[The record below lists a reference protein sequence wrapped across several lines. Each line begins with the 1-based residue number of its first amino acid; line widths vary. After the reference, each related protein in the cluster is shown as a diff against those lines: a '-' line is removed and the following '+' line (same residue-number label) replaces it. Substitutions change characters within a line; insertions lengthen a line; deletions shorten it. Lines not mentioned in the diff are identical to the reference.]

1 MRRGRS
7 QAAPP
12 PVFCAVSRCVASRL
26 AVLLRG
32 VFSVWSGADAV
43 LQSGRI
49 LPPDETQATPARVI
63 PSPGETQATPARP
76 QQYDS
81 SQFRHAGA
89 AAVTPARTTGHA
101 GAVLVS
107 LARTTVHAGAVLVSL
122 ARTTGHA
129 GAVLVSP
136 ARTTR
141 HAGAVPVSHVS
152 ARPFVWVCTRELAVV
167 TTPRG
172 QLPLGVTRPW
182 YHSRAAHL
190 LPAAATNWLSS
201 STRPG
206 APSPWPRPPREAGRP
221 ASDRLTTG
229 REPVRR
235 GVHE

>member
-1 MRRGRS
+1 MLRRG
-7 QAAPP
+7 
-12 PVFCAVSRCVASRL
+12 VSCRVE
-26 AVLLRG
+26 
-32 VFSVWSGADAV
+32 WSGRCAAGWACPAA
-43 LQSGRI
+43 LRRGHI
-49 LPPDETQATPARVI
+49 LPPDETQATPARAVPPPRETQATPARVI
-63 PSPGETQATPARP
+63 LPPGETQATPARP
-76 QQYDS
+76 QHYDS
-81 SQFRHAGA
+81 SQFR
-89 AAVTPARTTGHA
+89 HA

-107 LARTTVHAGAVLVSL
+107 LARTT
-122 ARTTGHA
+122 RHA

>member
-76 QQYDS
+76 QHYDS
-81 SQFRHAGA
+81 SQFR
-89 AAVTPARTTGHA
+89 
-101 GAVLVS
+101 
-107 LARTTVHAGAVLVSL
+107 HAGAVLVSL

-129 GAVLVSP
+129 GAVL
-136 ARTTR
+136 
-141 HAGAVPVSHVS
+141 VSHVS

>member
-12 PVFCAVSRCVASRL
+12 PRFARLL
-26 AVLLRG
+26 AVLLRVLPCCVAG
-32 VFSVWSGADAV
+32 FLAVWSGADAV
-43 LQSGRI
+43 LQGGRA

-63 PSPGETQATPARP
+63 PSPRETHTTPARP

-81 SQFRHAGA
+81 SK
-89 AAVTPARTTGHA
+89 
-101 GAVLVS
+101 L
-107 LARTTVHAGAVLVSL
+107 
-122 ARTTGHA
+122 
-129 GAVLVSP
+129 
-136 ARTTR
+136 R
-141 HAGAVPVSHVS
+141 HAGAVPVSHVP
-152 ARPFVWVCTRELAVV
+152 ARPFAWGHTRELPTV

-172 QLPLGVTRPW
+172 QLPLGATRPW

-190 LPAAATNWLSS
+190 LAAAATNWLSS

>member
-76 QQYDS
+76 QHYDS
-81 SQFRHAGA
+81 SQFR
-89 AAVTPARTTGHA
+89 
-101 GAVLVS
+101 
-107 LARTTVHAGAVLVSL
+107 HAGAVLVSL
-122 ARTTGHA
+122 ARTTG
-129 GAVLVSP
+129 
-136 ARTTR
+136 

>member
-1 MRRGRS
+1 MLRDVL
-7 QAAPP
+7 P
-12 PVFCAVSRCVASRL
+12 CCVASCSVARFL
-26 AVLLRG
+26 AVLRRR
-32 VFSVWSGADAV
+32 VFFRVEWR
-43 LQSGRI
+43 GRI
-49 LPPDETQATPARVI
+49 LP
-63 PSPGETQATPARP
+63 PGETQATPARAIPPPRETHTTPARP
-76 QQYDS
+76 QHHDS

-89 AAVTPARTTGHA
+89 VP
-101 GAVLVS
+101 
-107 LARTTVHAGAVLVSL
+107 
-122 ARTTGHA
+122 
-129 GAVLVSP
+129 VSP
-136 ARTTR
+136 ARTTG

-152 ARPFVWVCTRELAVV
+152 ARPFVWGHARGLPAV

-190 LPAAATNWLSS
+190 LAAAATNWLSS

-221 ASDRLTTG
+221 ASDRLSTG

>member
-63 PSPGETQATPARP
+63 LPPGETQATPARP
-76 QQYDS
+76 QHYDS
-81 SQFRHAGA
+81 SQFR
-89 AAVTPARTTGHA
+89 
-101 GAVLVS
+101 
-107 LARTTVHAGAVLVSL
+107 HAGAVLVSL
-122 ARTTGHA
+122 ARTTG
-129 GAVLVSP
+129 
-136 ARTTR
+136 

>member
-1 MRRGRS
+1 M
-7 QAAPP
+7 
-12 PVFCAVSRCVASRL
+12 FCAVSRCVASRL

-49 LPPDETQATPARVI
+49 LPPDETQATPARAVPPPRETQATPARVI
-63 PSPGETQATPARP
+63 LPPGETQATPARP
-76 QQYDS
+76 QHYDS
-81 SQFRHAGA
+81 SQFR
-89 AAVTPARTTGHA
+89 
-101 GAVLVS
+101 
-107 LARTTVHAGAVLVSL
+107 HAGAVLVSL

-229 REPVRR
+229 REPVR
-235 GVHE
+235 

>member
-1 MRRGRS
+1 ME
-7 QAAPP
+7 
-12 PVFCAVSRCVASRL
+12 
-26 AVLLRG
+26 
-32 VFSVWSGADAV
+32 WSGRCAAGWACPAA
-43 LQSGRI
+43 LRRGRI
-49 LPPDETQATPARVI
+49 LPPDETQATPARAVPPPRETQATPARVI
-63 PSPGETQATPARP
+63 LPPGETQATPARP
-76 QQYDS
+76 QHYDS
-81 SQFRHAGA
+81 SQFR
-89 AAVTPARTTGHA
+89 HA

-107 LARTTVHAGAVLVSL
+107 LARTT
-122 ARTTGHA
+122 RHA

>member
-1 MRRGRS
+1 MLRRG
-7 QAAPP
+7 
-12 PVFCAVSRCVASRL
+12 VSCRVE
-26 AVLLRG
+26 
-32 VFSVWSGADAV
+32 WSGRCAAGWACPAA
-43 LQSGRI
+43 LRRGRI
-49 LPPDETQATPARVI
+49 LPPDETQATPARAVPPPRETQATPARVI
-63 PSPGETQATPARP
+63 LPPGETQATPARP
-76 QQYDS
+76 QHYDS
-81 SQFRHAGA
+81 SQF
-89 AAVTPARTTGHA
+89 
-101 GAVLVS
+101 
-107 LARTTVHAGAVLVSL
+107 
-122 ARTTGHA
+122 
-129 GAVLVSP
+129 
-136 ARTTR
+136 R

>member
-1 MRRGRS
+1 MLRRGVSCRVEWRGRC
-7 QAAPP
+7 AAGWACP
-12 PVFCAVSRCVASRL
+12 AA
-26 AVLLRG
+26 LRR
-32 VFSVWSGADAV
+32 
-43 LQSGRI
+43 GRI
-49 LPPDETQATPARVI
+49 LPPGETQATPARAVPPPRETQATPARVI
-63 PSPGETQATPARP
+63 LPPGETQATPARP
-76 QQYDS
+76 QHYDS
-81 SQFRHAGA
+81 SQFR
-89 AAVTPARTTGHA
+89 
-101 GAVLVS
+101 
-107 LARTTVHAGAVLVSL
+107 HAGAVLVSL

-141 HAGAVPVSHVS
+141 HAGAGPVSHVS

>member
-1 MRRGRS
+1 MLRRG
-7 QAAPP
+7 
-12 PVFCAVSRCVASRL
+12 VSCRVE
-26 AVLLRG
+26 
-32 VFSVWSGADAV
+32 WSGRCAAGWACPAA
-43 LQSGRI
+43 LRRGRI
-49 LPPDETQATPARVI
+49 LPPDETQATPARAVPPPRETQATPARVI
-63 PSPGETQATPARP
+63 LPPGETQATPARP
-76 QQYDS
+76 QHYDS

-89 AAVTPARTTGHA
+89 VLVSLARTTGHA

-107 LARTTVHAGAVLVSL
+107 LARTT
-122 ARTTGHA
+122 RHA

>member
-7 QAAPP
+7 HAAPP

-63 PSPGETQATPARP
+63 LPPGETQATPARP
-76 QQYDS
+76 QHYDS
-81 SQFRHAGA
+81 SQFR
-89 AAVTPARTTGHA
+89 
-101 GAVLVS
+101 
-107 LARTTVHAGAVLVSL
+107 HAGAVLVSL
-122 ARTTGHA
+122 ARTTG
-129 GAVLVSP
+129 
-136 ARTTR
+136 

>member
-1 MRRGRS
+1 MLRRGVSCRVEWS
-7 QAAPP
+7 GRCAAGWACP
-12 PVFCAVSRCVASRL
+12 
-26 AVLLRG
+26 AVLRR
-32 VFSVWSGADAV
+32 
-43 LQSGRI
+43 GRI

-63 PSPGETQATPARP
+63 PPPRETHTTPARP

-81 SQFRHAGA
+81 SK
-89 AAVTPARTTGHA
+89 
-101 GAVLVS
+101 L
-107 LARTTVHAGAVLVSL
+107 
-122 ARTTGHA
+122 
-129 GAVLVSP
+129 
-136 ARTTR
+136 R

>member
-76 QQYDS
+76 QHYDS
-81 SQFRHAGA
+81 SQFR
-89 AAVTPARTTGHA
+89 
-101 GAVLVS
+101 
-107 LARTTVHAGAVLVSL
+107 
-122 ARTTGHA
+122 HA

>member
-1 MRRGRS
+1 MLRRG
-7 QAAPP
+7 
-12 PVFCAVSRCVASRL
+12 VSCRVE
-26 AVLLRG
+26 
-32 VFSVWSGADAV
+32 WSGRCAAGWACPAA
-43 LQSGRI
+43 LRRGRI

-63 PSPGETQATPARP
+63 LPPGETQATPARP
-76 QQYDS
+76 QHYDS

-89 AAVTPARTTGHA
+89 VLVSPARTTRHA
-101 GAVLVS
+101 GAVP
-107 LARTTVHAGAVLVSL
+107 
-122 ARTTGHA
+122 
-129 GAVLVSP
+129 VSP

-229 REPVRR
+229 REPVR
-235 GVHE
+235 

>member
-1 MRRGRS
+1 MLRRG
-7 QAAPP
+7 
-12 PVFCAVSRCVASRL
+12 VSCRVE
-26 AVLLRG
+26 
-32 VFSVWSGADAV
+32 WSGRCAAGWACPAA
-43 LQSGRI
+43 LRRGRI
-49 LPPDETQATPARVI
+49 LPPDETQATPARAVPPPRETQATPARVI
-63 PSPGETQATPARP
+63 LPPGETQATPARP
-76 QQYDS
+76 QHYDS
-81 SQFRHAGA
+81 SQFR
-89 AAVTPARTTGHA
+89 
-101 GAVLVS
+101 
-107 LARTTVHAGAVLVSL
+107 HAGAVLVSL

-129 GAVLVSP
+129 GAV
-136 ARTTR
+136 
-141 HAGAVPVSHVS
+141 PVSHVP

-206 APSPWPRPPREAGRP
+206 APSPWPRSPREAGRP
-221 ASDRLTTG
+221 ASDRLSNG

>member
-49 LPPDETQATPARVI
+49 LPPGETQATPARVI

-76 QQYDS
+76 QHYDS
-81 SQFRHAGA
+81 SQFR
-89 AAVTPARTTGHA
+89 
-101 GAVLVS
+101 
-107 LARTTVHAGAVLVSL
+107 
-122 ARTTGHA
+122 HA

>member
-1 MRRGRS
+1 MLRRG
-7 QAAPP
+7 
-12 PVFCAVSRCVASRL
+12 VSCRVE
-26 AVLLRG
+26 
-32 VFSVWSGADAV
+32 WSGRCAAGWACPAA
-43 LQSGRI
+43 LRRGRI
-49 LPPDETQATPARVI
+49 LPPDETQATPARAVPPPRETQATPARVI
-63 PSPGETQATPARP
+63 LPPGETQATPARP
-76 QQYDS
+76 QHYDS
-81 SQFRHAGA
+81 SQFR
-89 AAVTPARTTGHA
+89 HA

-107 LARTTVHAGAVLVSL
+107 LARTT
-122 ARTTGHA
+122 RHA

>member
-32 VFSVWSGADAV
+32 VSCCVEWRGRCAAGWAHPAA
-43 LQSGRI
+43 LRRGRI
-49 LPPDETQATPARVI
+49 LP
-63 PSPGETQATPARP
+63 PGETQATPARAIPPPRETQATPARP
-76 QQYDS
+76 QHYDS
-81 SQFRHAGA
+81 SQFR
-89 AAVTPARTTGHA
+89 
-101 GAVLVS
+101 
-107 LARTTVHAGAVLVSL
+107 
-122 ARTTGHA
+122 HA

-141 HAGAVPVSHVS
+141 HAGAVLVSHARTTRHAGAVLVSHVS

-182 YHSRAAHL
+182 YPSRAAHL